1 MPTTEPAVAATDTAA
16 DIAMPDLQRALAAQ
30 AIAYRVARM
39 FSDQEKALRGGNTAA
54 MIRHH
59 QDSGVDR
66 LTIRVPGID
75 APIAKASLAIPKAT
89 ATVTDPAQLA
99 AFVAG
104 VAPTEVD
111 TVLTIRV
118 HTDMATAAIVADL
131 TTRLEQMDPT
141 SVSWS
146 SETVVREAYK
156 KALLAPK
163 NIAGGKALY
172 TDQESGEQTEI
183 PGVEVSTPE
192 PSKFS
197 LTGWDQKAADAA
209 VDGLFADPAGL
220 RRILAAEAPA
230 IAPRTVPG
238 EVVDT
243 DTAPAGAR

>member
-1 MPTTEPAVAATDTAA
+1 MPTTEPAVEATDTAA

-131 TTRLEQMDPT
+131 TTRLEQMDHCLVVGDWARGSRRPSELT
-141 SVSWS
+141 SPEARPCCRRSRQRPDSRGWVSFRSRQISHRWDRRLRTPPS
-146 SETVVREAYK
+146 TTVRR
-156 KALLAPK
+156 
-163 NIAGGKALY
+163 
-172 TDQESGEQTEI
+172 
-183 PGVEVSTPE
+183 
-192 PSKFS
+192 
-197 LTGWDQKAADAA
+197 
-209 VDGLFADPAGL
+209 PAGL
-220 RRILAAEAPA
+220 RRIRCRAPA
-230 IAPRTVPG
+230 IAPHRPG
-238 EVVDT
+238 GSST
-243 DTAPAGAR
+243 PTAAGAR